1 MLEEYVPDKNIFMM
15 CQKLK
20 NEALNKLPK
29 AFYVRNCKK
38 SELDTWKAIHFD
50 TYELATEY
58 YDFMTEYFNQVYL
71 PKGDLFYHSC
81 IFVCNEDDKPI
92 GTCFLW
98 KAYDTI
104 WTLQWFKVLKGY
116 EGKGI
121 GRALLTIVI
130 KRLSESEYPIFLHT
144 HPSSYRAIKLY
155 SDFGFCLLS
164 NPIIGNRQNDLD
176 ECLPILRRYMPRSD
190 FEKLKTC
197 KAPQFFLDAVCR
209 SDKDEF

>member
-1 MLEEYVPDKNIFMM
+1 MEEQIPDKNLFMM
-15 CQKLK
+15 CRKLE
-20 NEALNKLPK
+20 NDAVTELPK
-29 AFYVRNCKK
+29 DLYVRYCRKN
-38 SELDTWKAIHFD
+38 ELDTWKAIHFD
-50 TYELATEY
+50 TSKLATEY

-98 KAYDTI
+98 KAYNTI

-121 GRALLTIVI
+121 GRALLSVVM
-130 KRLSESEYPIFLHT
+130 KRLSQCEYPIFLHT

-164 NPIIGNRQNDLD
+164 DPIIGNRQNDLD
-176 ECLPILRRYMPRSD
+176 ECLPILQNFMPHSD
-190 FEKLKTC
+190 FEKLET
-197 KAPQFFLDAVCR
+197 AQSPQFFLNAVRC
-209 SDKDEF
+209 SDIEEF